1 MTDTMSTDK
10 NTLIELRDTAVEA
23 ALEAGKLIASY
34 RGKQIEVK
42 WKAGGDNLAS
52 QVLTEV
58 DLKCQNLILEKLAA
72 SIEKHDLG
80 ILAEED
86 CDDGS
91 RLTKSAFWCID
102 PIDGTLPFSE
112 DKPGYAVSI
121 GLVSLEG
128 KALVGVVYDPR
139 DEVLY
144 SAVKGL
150 GAWRNVK
157 SWKLDST
164 EYSPGDSLTWI
175 MDRDQKDHPRQSEL
189 MQLIADKAQNSG
201 IGGPCFHTE
210 GGAVLNACWT
220 LENHPAV
227 YFKLPKTIEG
237 GGCFWDFAA
246 TACIV
251 KEAGGWVSDY
261 SGIELNLNKRETIYM
276 NREGVLFA
284 SSEKLAKDFMGL

>member
-1 MTDTMSTDK
+1 MTEVLNIDE
-10 NTLIELRDTAVEA
+10 NTLIELRDIAVEA
-23 ALEAGKLIASY
+23 ALEAGMLIAGY

-42 WKAGGDNLAS
+42 WKEGGDNLAS

-58 DLKCQNLILEKLAA
+58 DLKCQNLILQKLSA
-72 SIEKHDLG
+72 SIEKYDLG
-80 ILAEED
+80 LLAEED

-91 RLTKSAFWCID
+91 RLTKHAFWCID
-102 PIDGTLPFSE
+102 PIDGTLPFTE
-112 DKPGYAVSI
+112 DKSGYAVSI

-128 KALVGVVYDPR
+128 EALVGVAYDPR

-150 GAWRNVK
+150 GAFRNGK
-157 SWKLDST
+157 PWKLAPHK
-164 EYSPGDSLTWI
+164 EKAADSLTWI
-175 MDRDQKDHPRQSEL
+175 MDRDQKDHPRQKEL
-189 MQLIADKAQNSG
+189 IQLILDKSRERGLSG
-201 IGGPCFHTE
+201 PAFHTE

-227 YFKLPKTIEG
+227 YFKLPKTIQG
-237 GGCFWDFAA
+237 GGCIWDFAA
-246 TACIV
+246 SVCIV

-261 SGIELNLNKRETIYM
+261 EGKELNLNNKETLYM

-284 SSEKLAKDFMGL
+284 SSEELAKDFLGL